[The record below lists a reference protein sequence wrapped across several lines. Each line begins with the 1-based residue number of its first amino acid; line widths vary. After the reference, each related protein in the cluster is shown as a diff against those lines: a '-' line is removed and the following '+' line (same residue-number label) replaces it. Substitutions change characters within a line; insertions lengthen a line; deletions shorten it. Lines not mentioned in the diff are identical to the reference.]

1 MSKVF
6 IFETKHLL
14 QAPTP
19 EAGHRNQT
27 CCFRRSKRFTYF
39 SGMKPAA
46 QSSAFKTF
54 SLQVQQSYTE
64 AKREW
69 CASNRHLIELTHARR
84 IGISSNSLMRVGSAS
99 HRTHSCAAAN
109 ILAPATAC
117 HICFAQDGIVAFRT
131 ASCWQTPGTPCP
143 RRAITPSDSKY
154 TKLARILEGLLD
166 RARRKNQI
174 PKESALDGHS
184 KCVYNE
190 VEKTTCPNWQRG
202 TEQGS

>member
-1 MSKVF
+1 MHRRVLQQLRTYSQAHINLKKVTCWMSKVF

-84 IGISSNSLMRVGSAS
+84 IGISSNPLMRRSQYTCS
-99 HRTHSCAAAN
+99 SNNMSYLLCPRWHSCLSHSFLLAN
-109 ILAPATAC
+109 AWYAMPTLGNYLIGLEIYKTCA
-117 HICFAQDGIVAFRT
+117 DSGRT
-131 ASCWQTPGTPCP
+131 ARQ
-143 RRAITPSDSKY
+143 
-154 TKLARILEGLLD
+154 
-166 RARRKNQI
+166 
-174 PKESALDGHS
+174 SA
-184 KCVYNE
+184 
-190 VEKTTCPNWQRG
+190 
-202 TEQGS
+202 